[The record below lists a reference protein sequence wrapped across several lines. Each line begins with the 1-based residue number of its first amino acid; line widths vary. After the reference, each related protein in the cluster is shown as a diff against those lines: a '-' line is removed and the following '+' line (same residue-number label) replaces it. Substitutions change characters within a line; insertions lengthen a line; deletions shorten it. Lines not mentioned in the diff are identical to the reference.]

1 MRRCADHG
9 RGVPVLYSTGLGF
22 TRPRALAP
30 SSRVPRRKRGRS
42 CRSHRV
48 PTALVMSAPKT
59 RRALF
64 AARASSRGR
73 SNVHGARLRACR
85 VPCSCSAR
93 ASPSRRAARRAG
105 SLTRSSRSTARLHR
119 SRMQRHRQ
127 LPTCPLLHLPRRRP
141 RPRRHLRR
149 SSPRPRLRQSLP
161 PRRSLPKGRWRR
173 PTELRRRRTGP
184 RSRSPNRRRPDYE
197 CPG

>member
-9 RGVPVLYSTGLGF
+9 RRVPVLYSTGLGF

-105 SLTRSSRSTARLHR
+105 SLTRSSRSTERLLR
-119 SRMQRHRQ
+119 SRTQRHRQ
-127 LPTCPLLHLPRRRP
+127 LPTCRLQRLPRRRP
-141 RPRRHLRR
+141 RLRLHR
-149 SSPRPRLRQSLP
+149 SSPRPRPRQSLP
-161 PRRSLPKGRWRR
+161 RRRSLPKGRWRR
-173 PTELRRRRTGP
+173 RTELLRRRTGP
-184 RSRSPNRRRPDYE
+184 RSRSPNRRRPEYE